1 MVRELTIDGRRI
13 ADDEPV
19 YGIAEIGHNHEGDPR
34 KAKAM
39 INHAKLAGASAI
51 KFQTRHPK
59 EVYAP
64 SDAKGAY
71 FYKSSNP
78 QWMDETYGEHR
89 ELLEFS
95 QEQWEDLFKYCRSVG
110 MTAFSTPF
118 DFSSADQLN
127 ELGVPAFKIA
137 SGDATNIPLIEHV
150 AAFGKPMIVSTGGL
164 EIEDVDR
171 VYETL
176 TGRAHFAL
184 LQCSCIYPAP
194 DDSLNI
200 KVITQYRQRY
210 NCVIGLSTH
219 NPGWMP
225 TVGAVSLGARIFEHH
240 YTNDRTWK
248 GTDNPFSLTSDM
260 FRELI
265 DACGVVQSALGM
277 DHKAQDPR
285 EEEPTTERQKK
296 LVWAKSAIDGAVLTR
311 EHFNI
316 LSPGDGV
323 PPYRIGDFIGRR
335 VVRDTKEDTDVSW
348 GDVLMAGIGE
358 PEEEEEMTRV

>member
-1 MVRELTIDGRRI
+1 MVRELFIEGRRI

-19 YGIAEIGHNHEGDPR
+19 YGIAEIGHNHGGEIR

-39 INHAKLAGASAI
+39 VNHAKLAGASAV

-64 SDAKGAY
+64 SDVRGGYY
-71 FYKSSNP
+71 FKSSNP
-78 QWMDETYGEHR
+78 QWLDETYGKHL

-95 QEQWEDLFKYCRSVG
+95 EEEWEELFNYCRGVG

-127 ELGVPAFKIA
+127 EIGVPAFKIA
-137 SGDATNIPLIEHV
+137 SGDATNMPLIEHV

-194 DDSLNI
+194 DDVLNI
-200 KVITQYRQRY
+200 KVITQYLQRY
-210 NCVIGLSTH
+210 KCVIGLSTH
-219 NPGWMP
+219 NSGWMP
-225 TVGAVSLGARIFEHH
+225 TVGAVTLGARIFEHH
-240 YTNDRTWK
+240 DTKDRTWK
-248 GTDNPFSLTSDM
+248 GTDNSFSLTSDM
-260 FRELI
+260 FRELV
-265 DACGVVQSALGM
+265 DACGTVQSALGSG
-277 DHKAQDPR
+277 DKAQDPR
-285 EEEPTTERQKK
+285 EEESTIERQKK
-296 LVWAKSAIDGAVLTR
+296 LIWAKSAIDGAVLTR

-335 VVRDTKEDTDVSW
+335 VTRDTKEDTDVSW
-348 GDVLMAGIGE
+348 GDVLMAGIEE
-358 PEEEEEMTRV
+358 PVEEEAVV

>member
-1 MVRELTIDGRRI
+1 MVRELFIEGRRI

-19 YGIAEIGHNHEGDPR
+19 YGIAEIGHNHGGEIR

-39 INHAKLAGASAI
+39 VNHAKLAGASAV

-64 SDAKGAY
+64 SDVRGGYY
-71 FYKSSNP
+71 FKSSNP
-78 QWMDETYGEHR
+78 QWLDETYGKHL

-95 QEQWEDLFKYCRSVG
+95 EEEWEELFNYCRGVG

-118 DFSSADQLN
+118 DFSSADQLD
-127 ELGVPAFKIA
+127 EIGVPAFKIA

-194 DDSLNI
+194 DDALNI
-200 KVITQYRQRY
+200 KVITQYLQRY
-210 NCVIGLSTH
+210 KCVIGLSTH
-219 NPGWMP
+219 NSGWMP
-225 TVGAVSLGARIFEHH
+225 TVGAVALGARIFEHH
-240 YTNDRTWK
+240 YTKDRAWK
-248 GTDNPFSLTSDM
+248 GTDNSFSLTSDM
-260 FRELI
+260 FRELV
-265 DACGVVQSALGM
+265 DACGTVQSALGSG
-277 DHKAQDPR
+277 DKAQDPR
-285 EEEPTTERQKK
+285 EEESTIERQKK
-296 LVWAKSAIDGAVLTR
+296 LIWAKPAIDGAVLTR
-311 EHFNI
+311 GHFNI

-335 VVRDTKEDTDVSW
+335 VTRDTKEDTDVSW
-348 GDVLMAGIGE
+348 GDVLMAGIEE
-358 PEEEEEMTRV
+358 PAEEEAVV

>member
-1 MVRELTIDGRRI
+1 MVRELIIEGRRI

-19 YGIAEIGHNHEGDPR
+19 YGIAEIGHNHGGEIR

-39 INHAKLAGASAI
+39 VNHAKLAGASAV

-64 SDAKGAY
+64 SDVRGGYY
-71 FYKSSNP
+71 FKSSNP
-78 QWMDETYGEHR
+78 QWLDETYGKHL

-95 QEQWEDLFKYCRSVG
+95 EEEWEELFNYCRGVG

-118 DFSSADQLN
+118 DFSSADQLD
-127 ELGVPAFKIA
+127 EIGVPAFKIA
-137 SGDATNIPLIEHV
+137 SGDATNMPLIEHV

-194 DDSLNI
+194 DDVLNI
-200 KVITQYRQRY
+200 KVITQYLQRY
-210 NCVIGLSTH
+210 KCVIGLSTH

-225 TVGAVSLGARIFEHH
+225 TVGAVTLGARIFEHH
-240 YTNDRTWK
+240 YTKDRAWK
-248 GTDNPFSLTSDM
+248 GTDNSFSLTSDM
-260 FRELI
+260 FRELV
-265 DACGVVQSALGM
+265 DACGTVQSALGSG
-277 DHKAQDPR
+277 DKAQDPR
-285 EEEPTTERQKK
+285 EEEPATERQKK
-296 LVWAKSAIDGAVLTR
+296 LIWAKPAIDGAVLTR

-323 PPYRIGDFIGRR
+323 PPYRIADFIGRR

-348 GDVLMAGIGE
+348 GDVLMAGIEE
-358 PEEEEEMTRV
+358 PAEEEAVV

>member
-1 MVRELTIDGRRI
+1 MVRELFIEGRRI

-19 YGIAEIGHNHEGDPR
+19 YGIAEIGHNHGGEIR

-39 INHAKLAGASAI
+39 VNHAKLAGASAV

-64 SDAKGAY
+64 SDVRGGYY
-71 FYKSSNP
+71 FKSSNP
-78 QWMDETYGEHR
+78 QWLDETYGKHL

-95 QEQWEDLFKYCRSVG
+95 EEEWEELFNYCRGVG

-127 ELGVPAFKIA
+127 EIGVPAFKIA
-137 SGDATNIPLIEHV
+137 SGDATNMPLIEHV

-184 LQCSCIYPAP
+184 LQCSCVYPAP
-194 DDSLNI
+194 DDVLNI
-200 KVITQYRQRY
+200 KVITQYLQRY
-210 NCVIGLSTH
+210 KCVIGLSTH

-225 TVGAVSLGARIFEHH
+225 TVGAVTLGARIFEHH
-240 YTNDRTWK
+240 YTKDRAWK
-248 GTDNPFSLTSDM
+248 GTDNSFSLTSDM
-260 FRELI
+260 FRELV
-265 DACGVVQSALGM
+265 DACGTVQSALGSG
-277 DHKAQDPR
+277 DKAQDPR
-285 EEEPTTERQKK
+285 EEESTIERQKK
-296 LVWAKSAIDGAVLTR
+296 LIWAKSAIDGAVLTR

-316 LSPGDGV
+316 LSPGDGD
-323 PPYRIGDFIGRR
+323 RKS
-335 VVRDTKEDTDVSW
+335 VV
-348 GDVLMAGIGE
+348 
-358 PEEEEEMTRV
+358 

>member
-1 MVRELTIDGRRI
+1 
-13 ADDEPV
+13 
-19 YGIAEIGHNHEGDPR
+19 
-34 KAKAM
+34 
-39 INHAKLAGASAI
+39 
-51 KFQTRHPK
+51 
-59 EVYAP
+59 
-64 SDAKGAY
+64 
-71 FYKSSNP
+71 
-78 QWMDETYGEHR
+78 
-89 ELLEFS
+89 
-95 QEQWEDLFKYCRSVG
+95 

-118 DFSSADQLN
+118 DFSSADQLD

-184 LQCSCIYPAP
+184 LQCSSIYPAP
-194 DDSLNI
+194 DDSLNL

-210 NCVIGLSTH
+210 NSVIGLSTH

-240 YTNDRTWK
+240 YTDDRTWK
-248 GTDNPFSLTSDM
+248 GTDNAFSLTSDM

-277 DHKAQDPR
+277 DQKAQDPR
-285 EEEPTTERQKK
+285 EEELTTEHQKK
-296 LVWAKSAIDGAVLTR
+296 LVWAKPAIDGAVLTR
-311 EHFNI
+311 DHFNI

-348 GDVLMAGIGE
+348 GDVLMAGIEE
-358 PEEEEEMTRV
+358 PAEEEAVV